1 MSNNKLNNF
10 DEFELWIHDHMHQ
23 EFETSP
29 IVMSEDLLQRTL
41 KAVKEDETKS
51 FDEAVDGEEDKNKDF
66 EDSIE
71 DLKVKNLSSKDKDS
85 LEIPL
90 GRRNDKKTE
99 FLRGLRTFA
108 VVAAS
113 IVFIVM
119 AFKVNSLL
127 RSDSNNSAS
136 MTSMYSTN
144 SSSADSA
151 TADTSAGT
159 TDTTAESADA
169 YEITREAEMDEKS
182 GSDLPSIEESLYGS
196 TADGDATASLAGDI
210 ADTVEDGGA
219 DTEGTDNG
227 TSENSVTGTNSLAV
241 SDNVIWYSNV
251 ILTDVPAGTYSITNE
266 ELAAEQALYQTV
278 LNVSVYEDIS
288 TLSDNY
294 AISSIAPYND
304 AEGAL
309 DITDLVDWINTYNAT
324 GNDVEDADQ
333 NVILRVLLLE
343 NTDHILYLKAGN
355 SGSVSIEDIN
365 IDGSTASEKSG
376 SMNSDMDFLTKF
388 ANWLSIIDTSKIL
401 QQELTR

>member
-1 MSNNKLNNF
+1 M
-10 DEFELWIHDHMHQ
+10 EFLLAPTVPSAPSPQNLQDVVPAGVVDGLVVRGRERLV
-23 EFETSP
+23 TSSTIP
-29 IVMSEDLLQRTL
+29 IVKIFFSLFAKVATTS
-41 KAVKEDETKS
+41 VITSYSIHYTK
-51 FDEAVDGEEDKNKDF
+51 
-66 EDSIE
+66 
-71 DLKVKNLSSKDKDS
+71 LYDKDS

-196 TADGDATASLAGDI
+196 TADGDATAS
-210 ADTVEDGGA
+210 
-219 DTEGTDNG
+219 
-227 TSENSVTGTNSLAV
+227 
-241 SDNVIWYSNV
+241 
-251 ILTDVPAGTYSITNE
+251 
-266 ELAAEQALYQTV
+266 
-278 LNVSVYEDIS
+278 
-288 TLSDNY
+288 
-294 AISSIAPYND
+294 YNF
-304 AEGAL
+304 
-309 DITDLVDWINTYNAT
+309 V
-324 GNDVEDADQ
+324 
-333 NVILRVLLLE
+333 
-343 NTDHILYLKAGN
+343 
-355 SGSVSIEDIN
+355 
-365 IDGSTASEKSG
+365 
-376 SMNSDMDFLTKF
+376 
-388 ANWLSIIDTSKIL
+388 
-401 QQELTR
+401 